1 VCSVQFA
8 PKQASTCIDG
18 GSVLIDT
25 HSHLLPWVDHG
36 CPDLATSVLMARAA
50 AVSGIGTV
58 VCTPHLTE
66 MAPEVVDHARE
77 VIEQVKAAVA
87 SVGIRLKL
95 LLGFEVDLA
104 VAAECELEELRAL
117 TIEGSSGAIVLEMPY
132 EGWPCFLE
140 ETLFRLSTGGL
151 RPVLAHPER
160 NDRIQRS
167 PELLD
172 GCIRAGAVVQAT
184 AASLSGEFGRGPE
197 RAFRRLL
204 SQGAIGLLASDA
216 HAYRKDGWTLTPLL
230 ENLRDTVREQDL
242 AVLVKGNPQRLV
254 AGQPLRR
261 LRPEDGS
268 TGLPQRQRRIW
279 GR

>member
-1 VCSVQFA
+1 
-8 PKQASTCIDG
+8 
-18 GSVLIDT
+18 LIDT
-25 HSHLLPWVDHG
+25 HSHLLPWLDHG

-50 AVSGIGTV
+50 AVSGVGTV

-66 MAPEVVDHARE
+66 MSPEVVDHARE
-77 VIEQVKAAVA
+77 VIEQVRAAVA
-87 SVGIRLKL
+87 AVGIRLRL

-104 VAAECELEELRAL
+104 VVAECELEELKTL
-117 TIEGSSGAIVLEMPY
+117 TIEGSAGAILLEMPY

-140 ETLFRLSTGGL
+140 GTLFRLSSGGL

-160 NDRIQRS
+160 NDRVQRS
-167 PELLD
+167 PEIIES
-172 GCIRAGAVVQAT
+172 CIRAGAVVQAT
-184 AASLSGEFGRGPE
+184 AASLTGEFGRGPE
-197 RAFRRLL
+197 RAFRRML

-216 HAYRKDGWTLTPLL
+216 HAYRKDGWTLAPLL

-242 AVLVKGNPQRLV
+242 AVLVKENPRRLV
-254 AGQPLRR
+254 AGQPFLK

-268 TGLPQRQRRIW
+268 TGLSRGLWRQR